1 MVFEDKLKQLIKSK
15 YDRLGDLA
23 EKFDMNYSQLSQ
35 YVNGKKVSIDFLNK
49 IIQEFPEVDLN
60 WLLRDDHVIKDG
72 VNERPLQYKT
82 VLNNE
87 QIIDKIEKLLQ
98 ELKNQLPR
106 RIKHLTGVHYPFAF
120 LILYPPQP

>member
-49 IIQEFPEVDLN
+49 IIQEFPEADLN
-60 WLLRDDHVIKDG
+60 WLLRNDHVIKDG
-72 VNERPLQYKT
+72 V
-82 VLNNE
+82 
-87 QIIDKIEKLLQ
+87 
-98 ELKNQLPR
+98 KNQLP
-106 RIKHLTGVHYPFAF
+106 KTH
-120 LILYPPQP
+120 